1 MRYRSG
7 TTDGWK
13 IAGGLMVF
21 VAAMAAG
28 GWLLARD
35 VNDTGY
41 DSSSA
46 DGNTV
51 WLVGVVAVAAL
62 AYTLWIVFRDVEEF
76 VEREVHEHSE
86 DLRHIDRFEPAVFRW
101 ALALCALAVLVVM
114 IAT

>member
-7 TTDGWK
+7 TSDGLK
-13 IAGGLMVF
+13 IAAGLAVF
-21 VAAMAAG
+21 VAALATG

-35 VNDTGY
+35 VHDTGY
-41 DSSSA
+41 DATSA

-76 VEREVHEHSE
+76 VEREVHEHAD
-86 DLRHIDRFEPAVFRW
+86 DLRHLERFEPTVFRW
-101 ALALCALAVLVVM
+101 ALAACVVAVLIVM
-114 IAT
+114 ILT

>member
-7 TTDGWK
+7 TSDGWK
-13 IAGGLMVF
+13 IAGGLTVF
-21 VAAMAAG
+21 VAALATG

-35 VNDTGY
+35 VDDAGY

-62 AYTLWIVFRDVEEF
+62 LYSLWLAFRDVEEF
-76 VEREVHEHSE
+76 VEREVHEHAD
-86 DLRHIDRFEPAVFRW
+86 DLRHIERFEPTVFRW
-101 ALALCALAVLVVM
+101 ALALCVVAVVVIALV
-114 IAT
+114 T